1 MDRRHNDPQTPHER
15 ARVLASDRLD
25 EPLEAADEAWLE
37 GHLAGCDAC
46 RAIAAAYAE
55 DRALLRAMPVPEPP
69 RDLWA
74 RTSVALERERA
85 GRSTPLASAS
95 RLRIRWQALAGT
107 AAVLLIGV
115 VAGRALLPPPGSGVA
130 VTGSAAPSGGT
141 TADATPLDVSTGD
154 VAWAA
159 PGADGTYTVNLANLD
174 SVCPDTA
181 SARPDCGSLDAGA
194 KAIGSLRSRPGQVV
208 LAPEAGQAAVVD
220 ASAATTGGSIM
231 VVPMDRPTPQ
241 PSSPPASQT
250 TPAPTPKPSATAT
263 TSPTESPTTA
273 ASSGKPPAS
282 GSPSP
287 SAGSATASPPAA
299 SPTTGPSNSPKPT
312 PSAAGSP
319 DATDT
324 PLPTATAA
332 ALAIIEDVIVVGGD
346 AAYSPDGEWLAFSA
360 RPADGSAGPDV
371 FVWRVGD
378 ERAVPLTDD
387 HGTVFSAW
395 VDDKILASRAAPAGS
410 ASASGASADPGH
422 RLPISIQLDPATGKQ
437 RGSDLVGLWRPVVDP
452 TGRWVVYWKGSLV
465 PDGATHTLVPADGRL
480 VIDRWDADLGDGPDG
495 TSGAQPLV
503 DGKDADPAPA
513 FEARWD
519 PTGRFLGLWR
529 ADPLTAGLGR
539 LDLLAIDRTT
549 GLVDPDHKPSLRA
562 APALAGFAIGD
573 GRIAWAT
580 PPGQDGDGS
589 RLLVLAWKGPDAG
602 RTRSQPAPEDIV
614 VVR

>member
-15 ARVLASDRLD
+15 ARLLASDRLD
-25 EPLEAADEAWLE
+25 ELLDPSDASWLDS
-37 GHLAGCDAC
+37 HLAGCDEC

-74 RTSVALERERA
+74 RTSVALERERT
-85 GRSTPLASAS
+85 GRPAPMASAR

-107 AAVLLIGV
+107 VAILLVGV
-115 VAGRALLPPPGSGVA
+115 VAGRALLPPTGSGLA
-130 VTGSAAPSGGT
+130 VSASATPAGGA
-141 TADATPLDVSTGD
+141 TADATPLAVSPGD

-159 PGADGTYTVNLANLD
+159 PGADGSYTVNLANLD
-174 SVCPDTA
+174 SVCPDNAT
-181 SARPDCGSLDAGA
+181 RPDCDSLDAGA
-194 KAIGSLRSRPGQVV
+194 KAIGSLKSRPGQVV

-231 VVPMDRPTPQ
+231 VVPMDRPTPA
-241 PSSPPASQT
+241 PSSSAGPGVAA
-250 TPAPTPKPSATAT
+250 TPTGKPSATAT
-263 TSPTESPTTA
+263 AGEGPTSAP
-273 ASSGKPPAS
+273 SSRPPAS

-287 SAGSATASPPAA
+287 TAGSAAASDPAGSPTASA
-299 SPTTGPSNSPKPT
+299 SRSPKPT
-312 PSAAGSP
+312 SSATGSP
-319 DATDT
+319 DASVLPT
-324 PLPTATAA
+324 PTATAA

-346 AAYSPDGEWLAFSA
+346 AAYSADGQWLAFSA
-360 RPADGSAGPDV
+360 RPADGSTGPDV

-378 ERAVPLTDD
+378 ERAEPLTDD
-387 HGTVFSAW
+387 HATVFSAW
-395 VDDKILASRAAPAGS
+395 VDDKILASRAAAVSPGS
-410 ASASGASADPGH
+410 DPSPDPD
-422 RLPISIQLDPATGKQ
+422 RRAPISIQLDPTTGKQ

-452 TGRWVVYWKGSLV
+452 TGRWVVYWTGTLSL
-465 PDGATHTLVPADGRL
+465 DRETHTLLPADGRL

-495 TSGAQPLV
+495 TSGSQPLV
-503 DGKDADPAPA
+503 DVKDADAVHDW
-513 FEARWD
+513 EVRWD
-519 PTGRFLGLWR
+519 PTGRFLGLWV
-529 ADPLTAGLGR
+529 ADPLTPGLGR

-549 GLVDPDHKPSLRA
+549 GRVDPDHKPTLRA